1 MKKLNAEPKSSRLG
15 ARRPAGPLHR
25 DRTSRMTPSRRI
37 QTVAGD
43 PNFMT
48 SLARGLAVIEAFSS
62 DDTRPTIAWLTEKTG
77 LSRAAV
83 HRCLYT
89 LRRLGF
95 VDTDDGRHFFLRPRV
110 LGLGY
115 SYLHSSPLASSTQPV
130 LDRLSRQLH
139 ESCSIATLDGDSIV
153 YVARSAVNR
162 IMSVDLR
169 VGSRLPA
176 FCTSMGRV
184 LLAGLPADELRS
196 RLAQLAPT
204 RHTERTITSK
214 QKLSRNLQDVS
225 RDGYAIVDQ
234 ELEIG
239 LRSIAVPL
247 RDVSGAVVAAL
258 NASTHAQ
265 RVSIQQ
271 MQSRFLP
278 PLRMAAQE
286 LSLLLASRSFSSANS
301 E

>member
-1 MKKLNAEPKSSRLG
+1 MKKLSAERKSLRRRGQRAPKPAPRDPVT
-15 ARRPAGPLHR
+15 RPSAAAN
-25 DRTSRMTPSRRI
+25 I
-37 QTVAGD
+37 QALSGD
-43 PNFMT
+43 PSFMT
-48 SLARGLAVIEAFSS
+48 SLARGLAVIEAFST
-62 DDTRPTIAWLTEKTG
+62 DGTRPTIAWLADKTG

-83 HRCLYT
+83 HRCLFT

-95 VDTDDGRHFFLRPRV
+95 VDTDDGRHFFLRPSV
-110 LGLGY
+110 LALGY
-115 SYLHSSPLASSTQPV
+115 SYLHSSPLASATQPV

-139 ESCSIATLDGDSIV
+139 ESCSIATLEGDSIV

-184 LLAGLPADELRS
+184 LLAALSPEEFRARI
-196 RLAQLAPT
+196 AQLVLT
-204 RHTERTITSK
+204 RHTGRTLTSK
-214 QKLSRNLQDVS
+214 EKLSRQLQIVR
-225 RDGYAIVDQ
+225 RDGCAIVDQ

-247 RDVSGAVVAAL
+247 RDVSGSVVAAL

-265 RVSIQQ
+265 RVSMQQ
-271 MQSRFLP
+271 MQARFLP
-278 PLRMAAQE
+278 PLRMAAKE
-286 LSLLLASRSFSSANS
+286 LSLLLTSRSFSSANA
-301 E
+301 